1 MTITTPALLFSAIS
15 LLMLAYT
22 NKFLTL
28 AQIVRQ
34 MSGNKE
40 LCSIEDGKQ
49 IANLLLRLNL
59 IKYMQGFGAASFI
72 FCTLSMF
79 GIFLGFI
86 LFGEILFAIGLILLA
101 ISLIILFYE
110 VTISTKALKIQLEG
124 LNNGISHNVDL

>member
-34 MSGNKE
+34 LVNSSNNEKSS
-40 LCSIEDGKQ
+40 SIDGQ
-49 IANLLLRLNL
+49 IKNLKLRLNL
-59 IKYMQGFGAASFI
+59 IKYMQGFGAVSFL

-79 GIFLGFI
+79 FLFLEYI
-86 LFGEILFAIGLILLA
+86 VVGEILFALGLLLLGV
-101 ISLIILFYE
+101 SLIILFYE
-110 VTISTKALKIQLEG
+110 VTISTNALKLELDQLKCP
-124 LNNGISHNVDL
+124 NNMD

>member
-34 MSGNKE
+34 LVHDFPKDDDSRIKG
-40 LCSIEDGKQ
+40 Q
-49 IANLLLRLNL
+49 IKNLNLRLTL
-59 IKYMQGFGAASFI
+59 IKYMQGFGALSFL

-79 GIFLGFI
+79 SLFLTYLFI
-86 LFGEILFAIGLILLA
+86 GEILFAIGLILLGV
-101 ISLIILFYE
+101 SLVLLFYE
-110 VTISTKALKIQLEG
+110 VTISTKALKIELE
-124 LNNGISHNVDL
+124 NISINK

>member
-34 MSGNKE
+34 LVSTSSGVRSE
-40 LCSIEDGKQ
+40 HIDGQ
-49 IANLLLRLNL
+49 IKNLKLRLNL
-59 IKYMQGFGAASFI
+59 IKYMQGCGALSFL

-79 GIFLGFI
+79 SLFLEYMVI
-86 LFGEILFAIGLILLA
+86 GEILFGLGLLLLGT
-101 ISLIILFYE
+101 SLLILFYE
-110 VTISTKALKIQLEG
+110 VTISTNALKLE
-124 LNNGISHNVDL
+124 LEHIS

>member
-34 MSGNKE
+34 LISNLPDDKDE
-40 LCSIEDGKQ
+40 YIERQ
-49 IANLLLRLNL
+49 IENLQLRLNL
-59 IKYMQGFGAASFI
+59 IKYMQGFGAVSFL

-79 GIFLGFI
+79 ALFLNYMIIGEF
-86 LFGEILFAIGLILLA
+86 LFGLGLILLSV
-101 ISLIILFYE
+101 SLIILFYE
-110 VTISTKALKIQLEG
+110 VTLSTRALKLE
-124 LNNGISHNVDL
+124 LENAFKK

>member
-34 MSGNKE
+34 LVSNSSGVRSE
-40 LCSIEDGKQ
+40 HIDGQ
-49 IANLLLRLNL
+49 IKNLKLRLNL
-59 IKYMQGFGAASFI
+59 IKYMQGFGALSFL

-79 GIFLGFI
+79 SLFLEYI
-86 LFGEILFAIGLILLA
+86 VIGEILFGLGLLLLGV
-101 ISLIILFYE
+101 SLLILFYE
-110 VTISTKALKIQLEG
+110 VTISTNALKLE
-124 LNNGISHNVDL
+124 LEHIS

>member
-34 MSGNKE
+34 LVSNFPKDKSE
-40 LCSIEDGKQ
+40 HIDGQ
-49 IANLLLRLNL
+49 IKNLKIRLNL
-59 IKYMQGFGAASFI
+59 IKYMQGFGALSFL

-79 GIFLGFI
+79 ALFLKHMYI
-86 LFGEILFAIGLILLA
+86 GEILFGLGLVFLC

-110 VTISTKALKIQLEG
+110 VTISTNALKIELEK
-124 LNNGISHNVDL
+124 IS

>member
-22 NKFLTL
+22 NKFMTL

-34 MSGNKE
+34 LVSGFPVE
-40 LCSIEDGKQ
+40 RDDYIYGQ
-49 IANLLLRLNL
+49 IKNLKLRLNL
-59 IKYMQGFGAASFI
+59 IKYMQGFGAVSFL

-79 GIFLGFI
+79 ALFLNHIIVGEV
-86 LFGEILFAIGLILLA
+86 LFGLGLILLG

-110 VTISTKALKIQLEG
+110 VTISTRALQLE
-124 LNNGISHNVDL
+124 LDHMENKD